1 MKKRITIFAPFI
13 LLFLSY
19 FMFSYTTETLNM
31 NGEVVSSIISD
42 EIEIP
47 NDVQEVLKEKCYG
60 CHNTE
65 SKGEKS
71 KKKFNIDHL
80 TDGKYSK
87 GKLVSKLGKVVEDL
101 EENNMPPEKFL
112 AKYPN
117 KELTA
122 EESKLL
128 MEWAKSQR
136 EVLVGE

>member
-1 MKKRITIFAPFI
+1 MKKQITILMPAL
-13 LLFLSY
+13 LLFLSF
-19 FMFSYTTETLNM
+19 FMVSYTTDTIKNNYEAI
-31 NGEVVSSIISD
+31 SSTNS
-42 EIEIP
+42 EGIEIP

-71 KKKFNIDHL
+71 KKKFNIDYL
-80 TDGKYSK
+80 TDGNYSK
-87 GKLVSKLGKVVEDL
+87 GKLVSKLGKVVEEL

-117 KELTA
+117 KELTI

-136 EVLVGE
+136 EALMGE